1 MGTEKKII
9 ISFAEIDKYD
19 AVEDFI
25 PRFSFADLTTARKFI
40 IQRRKKLQSEEI
52 LMLSE
57 KIWREVI
64 SSPEFRDSEKIACF
78 VGVKGEPDI
87 SERIFRETRKE
98 KKVFLP
104 VVEGD
109 EISFYLYTGE
119 LKKGKFGIP
128 EPVSSERAEPW
139 DIDLFIVPGIL
150 FDLRG
155 FRAGYGKGFYD
166 KVLSL
171 RRKDTHIFALAWSFQ
186 VFREIPHEKEHDVF
200 VDKIFT
206 EKFVVFCREKK
217 ILLIE

>member
-9 ISFAEIDKYD
+9 SFSEIERYDMIADAISH
-19 AVEDFI
+19 
-25 PRFSFADLTTARKFI
+25 FSFADLTTARKYI
-40 IQRRKKLQSEEI
+40 IQRRKELPPEKI
-52 LMLSE
+52 RMLSE
-57 KIWREVI
+57 KIWVEVS
-64 SSPEFRDSEKIACF
+64 SSPEFRASEKIACF

-87 SERIFRETRKE
+87 SERIFREVNIGKC
-98 KKVFLP
+98 VFLP
-104 VVEGD
+104 AVEGD
-109 EISFYLYTGE
+109 EISFYLYTGK
-119 LKKGKFGIP
+119 LKEGRFGIP
-128 EPVSSERAEPW
+128 EPVSSDKAEPW
-139 DIDLFIVPGIL
+139 EIDLFIVPGIL

-171 RRKDTHIFALAWSFQ
+171 RRKDTCIFALAWSFQ